1 MFEPFPGN
9 YVWNLATNLALVC
22 GGNHGEIDEA
32 CRPVR
37 EAAKAGADAGSAA
50 LFDSWIAVADQ
61 VAANAD
67 ADLAD
72 GLASRPAPN
81 ICAPVAITWPPSV
94 CRAAIMPRAGRPMT
108 RAWSFITRAPNCA
121 GCMSTKS
128 RSPTRLSYTGIFV
141 HDGSGTPRPTLVS
154 VNGLDSMKEQVNM
167 AGHGASNLERGM
179 NTLFVDQPGTGE
191 AIRKRNL
198 PAVYDAERWGSPAF
212 DYLLTRSDVDHDKI
226 GIFGLSFGG
235 YHAPR
240 IAANDPRYALCAV
253 MGANHVWGQRQRE
266 RVKNEGENPVPHYW
280 DHVLWVFGFEDRDA
294 FLDYADQITLDGQVE
309 KIKVPFLITHGEN
322 DRQIPAFNA
331 QRSYDQAV
339 NSPTATC
346 ACSPRPISK
355 SRRQWHRHARLYR
368 RLVRQNLREDG
379 LRPWPNSR
387 STTVAS
393 PSPALTR
400 RWTGTAMFWASS
412 WKALL
417 HRGRPQPHRHGQERP
432 AALRDL

>member
-37 EAAKAGADAGSAA
+37 EASKAGADAGSAL

-61 VAANAD
+61 VAKNAD
-67 ADLAD
+67 DDLANGYALSAGTKYLRASGYYLAAERMQSRD
-72 GLASRPAPN
+72 YAPRWAAYDRGLELYHKGSKLRGLHVDKVEIPYEG
-81 ICAPVAITWPPSV
+81 S
-94 CRAAIMPRAGRPMT
+94 
-108 RAWSFITRAPNCA
+108 
-121 GCMSTKS
+121 
-128 RSPTRLSYTGIFV
+128 SYSAIFV

-167 AGHGASNLERGM
+167 AGHGLSNLERGM
-179 NTLFVDQPGTGE
+179 NTLFLDQPGTGE

-212 DYLLTRSDVDHDKI
+212 DYLLTRSDVIHDKI

-253 MGANHVWGQRQRE
+253 MGANHVWGERQRQR
-266 RVKNEGENPVPHYW
+266 VANEGENPVPHYW
-280 DHVLWVFGFEDRDA
+280 DHVLWVFGMDDRDA
-294 FLDYADQITLDGQVE
+294 FLDYADQITLNGQVE
-309 KIKVPFLITHGEN
+309 KIRVPFLITHGEN

-331 QRSYDQAV
+331 HLSYDQAV
-339 NSPTATC
+339 NSPKRHLRMFTKADFEVEHCGADNGTGMRDYIADWC
-346 ACSPRPISK
+346 A
-355 SRRQWHRHARLYR
+355 QTFA
-368 RLVRQNLREDG
+368 EM
-379 LRPWPNSR
+379 
-387 STTVAS
+387 A
-393 PSPALTR
+393 
-400 RWTGTAMFWASS
+400 
-412 WKALL
+412 
-417 HRGRPQPHRHGQERP
+417 
-432 AALRDL
+432 